1 MQHDK
6 KRRLDGGTK
15 QKQTKENQVFPQ
27 VCREDLPSRMI
38 TMSAIQ
44 GMREVIWEEREEGEE
59 GEEGP
64 SICERG

>member
-1 MQHDK
+1 
-6 KRRLDGGTK
+6 
-15 QKQTKENQVFPQ
+15 
-27 VCREDLPSRMI
+27 MI